1 MSGQGPRGAGWTR
14 RGKELG
20 RAVAGPTRG
29 VSRPSAR
36 SRPSRRRRARP
47 TTIRARVERHAATQA
62 HGGRLGLP
70 LQGLTLPHGSG
81 RFPQAVT
88 RPGPP
93 RSASRRSGRQ
103 AQGRRPALNHHRLIR
118 ALLFLACT
126 AELTGGAPANAMA
139 PGTPQESGACPP
151 GLRGGRGDGSS
162 ETGRLPQLSLH
173 RQCNERWRM
182 RLSPRLLAGHGDG
195 LAYRRPSARR
205 SPHQGDT
212 HTKRVLKRALVRPSG

>member
-1 MSGQGPRGAGWTR
+1 M
-14 RGKELG
+14 G

-29 VSRPSAR
+29 VSRPSVR

-139 PGTPQESGACPP
+139 PGTPQESGACPRVCEAAEETAA
-151 GLRGGRGDGSS
+151 LRRAACPNSVFTGNAMSDGECGCRPVSLLGTETAWHIAARLHGAAPIRETRRRRGS
-162 ETGRLPQLSLH
+162 
-173 RQCNERWRM
+173 
-182 RLSPRLLAGHGDG
+182 
-195 LAYRRPSARR
+195 
-205 SPHQGDT
+205 
-212 HTKRVLKRALVRPSG
+212 